1 MGLGKTFQVTVF
13 LACMLRTKSISRV
26 LIVAPVSVLESWKR
40 ELHEHLLPHIPK
52 GNGLQI
58 DVASAE
64 MSKKKRISTLRSVF
78 DSKHQQRIII
88 SSYHLVANMTT
99 EFATLGEWDY
109 VRTTYK
115 IYFTYVCMYVLL
127 ISTF

>member
-1 MGLGKTFQVTVF
+1 MGLGKTFQVSVF
-13 LACMLRTKSISRV
+13 LTCMMRTKSISRV

-40 ELHEHLLPHIPK
+40 ELHQHLLPHIPK

-64 MSKKKRISTLRSVF
+64 MSKKKRINTLRSVF
-78 DSKHQQRIII
+78 DSNQQQRIVI
-88 SSYHLVANMTT
+88 SSYHLVANMIT

-109 VRTTYK
+109 VRTY
-115 IYFTYVCMYVLL
+115 
-127 ISTF
+127 